1 MPVISAVQSYFFALT
16 FSRTVLRSATTKGK
30 KIRLRIKPYK
40 RKKPVTPCIEATGY
54 SLVSGGFEYRSNP
67 L

>member
-1 MPVISAVQSYFFALT
+1 MKQ
-16 FSRTVLRSATTKGK
+16 K
-30 KIRLRIKPYK
+30 KIMFDYK
-40 RKKPVTPCIEATGY
+40 KKPVTPCIEATGF